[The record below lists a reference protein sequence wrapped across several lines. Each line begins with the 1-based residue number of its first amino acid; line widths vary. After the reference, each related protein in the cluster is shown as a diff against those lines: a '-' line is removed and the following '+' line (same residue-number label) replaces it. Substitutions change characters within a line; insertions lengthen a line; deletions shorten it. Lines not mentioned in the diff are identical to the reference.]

1 MKINENYL
9 NLKDSYLFATVN
21 RKVREFQQNHPDKEV
36 IKLGIGDVTIPL
48 CTSVTEAMH
57 KAVDEMATKEGFR
70 GYGPEQG
77 YDFLKEAL
85 QKYFPN
91 DPYEIIKDINGKD
104 RMLFI
109 YRNLK

>member
-1 MKINENYL
+1 MRINL

-57 KAVDEMATKEGFR
+57 KAVDEMATKEGFH
-70 GYGPEQG
+70 GYGPN
-77 YDFLKEAL
+77 KV
-85 QKYFPN
+85 
-91 DPYEIIKDINGKD
+91 
-104 RMLFI
+104 MTS
-109 YRNLK
+109 